1 MPDGSSTTSRKTTRR
16 PPRVTGAYPFAT
28 EHIVGMAI
36 DHYIANMQSL
46 LTAIMQRD
54 PDITTRQDARLREFH
69 LILSDYLKER

>member
-1 MPDGSSTTSRKTTRR
+1 
-16 PPRVTGAYPFAT
+16 
-28 EHIVGMAI
+28 MAI